1 MKSLMNWGFMNRLW
15 TANRGF
21 RIVAVA
27 CICFLAIALQGFAQ
41 KDAKAKEY
49 LDKSADA
56 FAKAGAFSAYFTMNI
71 KDTPNKVTESF
82 DGTIELKEA
91 KFHLDTP
98 DMQIWFDGKV
108 QWILQ
113 KKLEEV
119 SINEPNEQEVQ
130 SIHPAFIFSV
140 YKNGCSYKYTGQ
152 KKDANGRAVQEVEL
166 IPQGKGS
173 DLTKIVVQF
182 STNDFMPAKIHIF
195 YKNKI
200 ENIIHIH
207 QYQKNLNL
215 PDSAF
220 VFDPKSY
227 PNAEVIDLR

>member
-1 MKSLMNWGFMNRLW
+1 
-15 TANRGF
+15 
-21 RIVAVA
+21 
-27 CICFLAIALQGFAQ
+27 LAGTMPGFAQ

-49 LDKSADA
+49 LDKSEEA
-56 FAKAGAFSAYFTMNI
+56 FAKAGALSAYFTMNI

-98 DMQIWFDGKV
+98 DMEIWFDGKT

-113 KKLEEV
+113 KKWEEV
-119 SINEPNEQEVQ
+119 SISEPNEQEVQ

-140 YKNGCSYKYTGQ
+140 YKKGCSYKYTGE
-152 KKDANGRAVQEVEL
+152 KKDANGRKVREVEL
-166 IPQGKGS
+166 TPQAKEN
-173 DLTKIVVQF
+173 DLTKVVVQMD
-182 STNDFMPAKIHIF
+182 TGDFMPTKIHIF

-207 QYQKNLNL
+207 KYQKKLNL
-215 PDSAF
+215 PDNVF
-220 VFDPKSY
+220 VFDPKNY
-227 PNAEVIDLR
+227 PNVEVIDLR